1 MRQGGDMS
9 QVEEQDASARRLRE
23 MTSAIEALS
32 ESFALFDDEDR
43 LVLCNAR
50 FRSAYGPIGDLLE
63 RGLPWSI
70 FVSQATRLGRGR
82 ALEQIEAHLA
92 SGQQTPIAV
101 EVELPGDS
109 WARLGMHPTD
119 EGGFVL
125 TEADVTEAHAAA
137 ELRGEADD
145 LMREVLDACSANVLM
160 TRIADGQ
167 IIYQTPASKV
177 LFGPAK
183 SARSFYQDISSR
195 ADFLA
200 DLLPTGAVDDFE
212 TTLFRADGTPFPAL
226 VASRLVEYKGEDVMV
241 SSIQD
246 MTQLYGQR
254 DEIVRI
260 NQRLFDAIAALD
272 QGFALFD
279 ADHTL
284 VLANQRYLDVN
295 AALADVLVPGAA
307 NADIVAAAKARGL
320 AENAAGLPEGDCGLE
335 TEHYDFETAGNR
347 LYSGSRRPTSD
358 EGFVLAW
365 RDVTERRA
373 AEREL
378 ARRREASLQNEKL
391 AALGG
396 LLAGV
401 SHELNNPLSVIVGQ
415 ALMLREE
422 VGEPGLARRIERISN
437 AAERCAKIVKTFL
450 AMARQKPLKLAP
462 ASITEIIETALD
474 VASYGLRG
482 AGATVETCFGEDVP
496 AVLADEDQIAQVFVN
511 LIVNAEHALQDRAG
525 QGRLVISTEFD
536 RRQGRVVASVADNG
550 PGVPKNLKGRI
561 FEPFFTTKNVGDG
574 TGVGLALCH
583 RIVDS
588 HAGSID
594 IGDAPGGG
602 AVFRISL
609 PAVMNNEATQTRPR
623 FADGAAGITALVVED
638 EDDVAEI
645 IAEMLSMFGIMP
657 TVTSSVDTALAL
669 LEANTHFDIVLSDI
683 RMPDRGGREFFE
695 EIKQRWPALVS
706 RVAFITGDV
715 MSFDAGAIVANSGRP
730 LLEKPIAPSDLRAL
744 VDRLLETDR

>member
-1 MRQGGDMS
+1 MS
-9 QVEEQDASARRLRE
+9 RGEEQDISARRLRE

-32 ESFALFDDEDR
+32 ESFALFDEEDR

-50 FRSAYGPIGDLLE
+50 FRNAYGPIGDLLE
-63 RGLPWSI
+63 PGLPWSI
-70 FVSQATRLGRGR
+70 FVSQAGRLGRGR
-82 ALEQIEAHLA
+82 ALDQIEAHLA

-101 EVELPGDS
+101 EAELPGDR
-109 WARLGMHPTD
+109 WARLGMHPTA

-125 TEADVTEAHAAA
+125 TEADVTQAHAAA

-183 SARSFYQDISSR
+183 SAKSYYQDISSR

-200 DLLPTGAVDDFE
+200 DLLPTGAIDDFE
-212 TTLFRADGTPFPAL
+212 TTLFRADGTSFPAL
-226 VASRLVEYKGEDVMV
+226 VSSRLVEYKGEEVMV

-279 ADHTL
+279 ADRTL

-295 AALADVLVPGAA
+295 AALADAVVPGAA
-307 NADIVAAAKARGL
+307 NSDIVSAAKAKGISPR
-320 AENAAGLPEGDCGLE
+320 AAGLPEGESELE
-335 TEHYDFETAGNR
+335 SEHYEFEADGDR
-347 LYSGSRRPTSD
+347 IYSGSRHPTSD
-358 EGFVLAW
+358 GGFVLAW

-378 ARRREASLQNEKL
+378 ARRRETSLQNEKL

-422 VGEPGLARRIERISN
+422 VDEPGFARRIERISN
-437 AAERCAKIVKTFL
+437 SAERCAKIVKTFL
-450 AMARQKPLKLAP
+450 AMARQRPLKLAP

-482 AGATVETCFGEDVP
+482 VGATVETCFAADVP
-496 AVLADEDQIAQVFVN
+496 TVLADEDQIAQVFVN
-511 LIVNAEHALQDRAG
+511 LIVNAEHALQDRADH
-525 QGRLVISTEFD
+525 GRLVISTEFD
-536 RRQGRVVASVADNG
+536 SRQGCVIASVADNG
-550 PGVPKNLKGRI
+550 PGIPENLKGRI

-588 HAGSID
+588 HAGSINV
-594 IGDAPGGG
+594 GDAQGGG

-609 PAVMNNEATQTRPR
+609 PAVMNNNAVQKRPR
-623 FADGAAGITALVVED
+623 FVKDAAGITALVVED
-638 EDDVAEI
+638 EEDVAEI
-645 IAEMLSMFGIMP
+645 IAEMLSMFGIAPM
-657 TVTSSVDTALAL
+657 VTHSVAEALAL

-683 RMPDRGGREFFE
+683 RMPDRGGRELFE

-715 MSFDAGAIVANSGRP
+715 MSFDAGAIAASSGRP
-730 LLEKPIAPSDLRAL
+730 LLEKPVAPSDLRAL
-744 VDRLLETDR
+744 VDKLMETDR

>member
-1 MRQGGDMS
+1 MS
-9 QVEEQDASARRLRE
+9 QEEEHDGSARRLRE

-32 ESFALFDDEDR
+32 ESFALFDEEDR

-50 FRSAYGPIGDLLE
+50 FRNAHGPIGDMLE

-70 FVSQATRLGRGR
+70 FVSQSARLGRGR
-82 ALEQIEAHLA
+82 ALERIEAHLA
-92 SGQQTPIAV
+92 SGQQTPVAV
-101 EVELPGDS
+101 EVDLPGDR
-109 WARLGMHPTD
+109 WVRLGMHPTA

-125 TEADVTEAHAAA
+125 TETDVTQAHAAA

-160 TRIADGQ
+160 TRINDGR
-167 IIYQTPASKV
+167 IIYQTPASKG

-183 SARSFYQDISSR
+183 SAKSFYRDASSR

-212 TTLFRADGTPFPAL
+212 TTLLRADGAAFPAI
-226 VASRLVEYKGEDVMV
+226 VASRLVDYKGEEVMV

-260 NQRLFDAIAALD
+260 NRRLFDAIAALD

-279 ADHTL
+279 ADHKL
-284 VLANQRYLDVN
+284 VLANQHYLDVN
-295 AALADVLVPGAA
+295 TALADIVVPGTA
-307 NADIVAAAKARGL
+307 NAAIVAAAEARGIP
-320 AENAAGLPEGDCGLE
+320 AHAAGLPEGESGFA
-335 TEHYDFETAGNR
+335 TEQFEFEAPDDR
-347 LYSGSRRPTSD
+347 IFSGSRRQTSD
-358 EGFVLAW
+358 GGFVLAW

-378 ARRREASLQNEKL
+378 SRRREASLQNEKL

-401 SHELNNPLSVIVGQ
+401 SHELNNPLSVILGQ

-422 VGEPGLARRIERISN
+422 VEETGVARRIERISN
-437 AAERCAKIVKTFL
+437 SAERCAKIVKTFL

-462 ASITEIIETALD
+462 VSITEIIETALD

-482 AGATVETCFGEDVP
+482 VGATVETCFGADVP
-496 AVLADEDQIAQVFVN
+496 DVMADEDQIAQVFVN
-511 LIVNAEHALQDRAG
+511 LIVNAEHALQDRG
-525 QGRLVISTEFD
+525 DRGRLVISTHAD
-536 RRQGRVVASVADNG
+536 HQQGHVIAAVADNG
-550 PGVPKNLKGRI
+550 AGVPENLKGRI
-561 FEPFFTTKNVGDG
+561 FEPFFTTKTVGDG

-588 HAGSID
+588 HAGSIS
-594 IGDAPGGG
+594 IGDAPDGG

-609 PAVMNNEATQTRPR
+609 PAVIDNAAAPDRPR
-623 FADGAAGITALVVED
+623 TGKNAAGLTALLVED
-638 EDDVAEI
+638 EEHVAEI
-645 IAEMLSMFGIMP
+645 IAELLSMFALAP
-657 TVTSSVDTALAL
+657 TVVHSVEEALAL
-669 LEANTHFDIVLSDI
+669 LESNTHFDIVLSDI
-683 RMPDRGGREFFE
+683 RMPGRGGRELFE
-695 EIKQRWPALVS
+695 EIEQRWPLLVS

-715 MSFDAGAIVANSGRP
+715 MSFDASAVVASSGRP
-730 LLEKPIAPSDLRAL
+730 LLEKPIAPNDLRAL
-744 VDRLLETDR
+744 IDRLVETDR